1 MCRKE
6 QDVITVQAEYTA
18 RFKEITQVTSETLQ
32 LEQANMAE
40 LAQTLTDKYGPQM
53 EALLIDPNTQDL
65 NTNGTLFIDSSGRRL
80 FIDDTLADGE
90 TVSFMVGIAGG

>member
-1 MCRKE
+1 M
-6 QDVITVQAEYTA
+6 ITVQAEYTA

-40 LAQTLTDKYGPQM
+40 LARMLTDKYGPQM

>member
-1 MCRKE
+1 M
-6 QDVITVQAEYTA
+6 ITVQTEYTA
-18 RFKEITQVTSETLQ
+18 RFKEITQITSETLS

-40 LAQTLTDKYGPQM
+40 LAQLLSDIYGPQLH
-53 EALLIDPNTQDL
+53 ALLIDPNTQDL
-65 NTNGTLFIDSSGRRL
+65 NQNGTLFIDSTGRRL

>member
-1 MCRKE
+1 M
-6 QDVITVQAEYTA
+6 ITVQAEYTA
-18 RFKEITQVTSETLQ
+18 RFKEITQITSEAIQ
-32 LEQANMAE
+32 LEQPNMAE
-40 LAQTLTDKYGPQM
+40 LAQILTTKYGERM

-65 NTNGTLFIDSSGRRL
+65 NANGTLFVDSTGRRL

>member
-1 MCRKE
+1 M
-6 QDVITVQAEYTA
+6 ITVQAEYTA
-18 RFKEITQVTSETLQ
+18 RFKEITQITSETIQ
-32 LEQANMAE
+32 LEQPNMAE
-40 LAQTLTDKYGPQM
+40 LAQILTTKYGERM

-65 NTNGTLFIDSSGRRL
+65 NANGTLFVDSTGRRL

>member
-1 MCRKE
+1 M
-6 QDVITVQAEYTA
+6 ITVQTEYTA
-18 RFKEITQVTSETLQ
+18 RFKEITQITSETLS

-40 LAQTLTDKYGPQM
+40 LAQILSEKYGPQM
-53 EALLIDPNTQDL
+53 QALLIDPNTQDL
-65 NTNGTLFIDSSGRRL
+65 NQNGTLFIDSAGRRL

>member
-1 MCRKE
+1 M
-6 QDVITVQAEYTA
+6 ITVQAEYTA
-18 RFKEITQVTSETLQ
+18 RFKEITQTTSETIQ

-40 LAQTLTDKYGPQM
+40 LAQMLATKYGPQM
-53 EALLIDPNTQDL
+53 QALLIDPNTQDL

>member
-1 MCRKE
+1 M
-6 QDVITVQAEYTA
+6 ITVQAEYTA
-18 RFKEITQVTSETLQ
+18 RFKEITQTTSETIQ

-40 LAQTLTDKYGPQM
+40 LAQMLADKYGPQM
-53 EALLIDPNTQDL
+53 QALLIDPNTQDL

>member
-1 MCRKE
+1 M
-6 QDVITVQAEYTA
+6 ITVQAEYTA
-18 RFKEITQVTSETLQ
+18 RFKEITQTTSETIQ
-32 LEQANMAE
+32 LEQPNMAE
-40 LAQTLTDKYGPQM
+40 LAQILTTKYGERM

-65 NTNGTLFIDSSGRRL
+65 NANGTLFVDSSGRRL

>member
-1 MCRKE
+1 M
-6 QDVITVQAEYTA
+6 ITVQTEYTA
-18 RFKEITQVTSETLQ
+18 RFKEITQITSETLS

-40 LAQTLTDKYGPQM
+40 LAQILSEKYGPQM
-53 EALLIDPNTQDL
+53 QALLIDSNTQDL
-65 NTNGTLFIDSSGRRL
+65 NQNGTLFIDSTGRRL

>member
-1 MCRKE
+1 M
-6 QDVITVQAEYTA
+6 ITVQAEYTA
-18 RFKEITQVTSETLQ
+18 RFKEITRTTSETIQ
-32 LEQANMAE
+32 LERPDMAE
-40 LAQTLTDKYGPQM
+40 LAQILTNKYGPQM
-53 EALLIDPNTQDL
+53 QALLIDPNTQDL

>member
-1 MCRKE
+1 M
-6 QDVITVQAEYTA
+6 ITVQAEYTA
-18 RFKEITQVTSETLQ
+18 RFKEITQTTSETIQ

-40 LAQTLTDKYGPQM
+40 LAQKLADKYGPQM
-53 EALLIDPNTQDL
+53 EALLIDPNTKDL

-80 FIDDTLADGE
+80 FIEDTLADGE

>member
-1 MCRKE
+1 M
-6 QDVITVQAEYTA
+6 ITVQTEYTA
-18 RFKEITQVTSETLQ
+18 RFKEITQITSETLS

-40 LAQTLTDKYGPQM
+40 LAQILSEKYGQQM
-53 EALLIDPNTQDL
+53 QALLIDPNTQDL
-65 NTNGTLFIDSSGRRL
+65 NQNGTLFIDSAGRRL

>member
-1 MCRKE
+1 M
-6 QDVITVQAEYTA
+6 ITVQTEYTA
-18 RFKEITQVTSETLQ
+18 RFKEITQITSETLS

-40 LAQTLTDKYGPQM
+40 LAQILSEKYGPQM
-53 EALLIDPNTQDL
+53 QALLIDPNTQDL
-65 NTNGTLFIDSSGRRL
+65 NQNGTLFVDSTGRRL

>member
-1 MCRKE
+1 M
-6 QDVITVQAEYTA
+6 ITVQTEYTA
-18 RFKEITQVTSETLQ
+18 RFKEITQVTSESFQ
-32 LEQANMAE
+32 LDQPQMAE
-40 LAQTLTDKYGPQM
+40 LAQVLTQKYGPQM

-65 NTNGTLFIDSSGRRL
+65 NTNGTLFIDSTGRRL

>member
-1 MCRKE
+1 M
-6 QDVITVQAEYTA
+6 ITVQTEYTA
-18 RFKEITQVTSETLQ
+18 RFKEITQITSETLS

-40 LAQTLTDKYGPQM
+40 LAQILSEKYGPQM
-53 EALLIDPNTQDL
+53 QALLIDPNTQDL
-65 NTNGTLFIDSSGRRL
+65 NQNGTLFIDSTGRRL

>member
-1 MCRKE
+1 M
-6 QDVITVQAEYTA
+6 ITIQTEYTA
-18 RFKEITQVTSETLQ
+18 RFKEITQVTSETIQ
-32 LEQANMAE
+32 LEQPEMAE
-40 LAQTLTDKYGPQM
+40 LAQKLTDKYGPQM
-53 EALLIDPNTQDL
+53 QALLIDPNTQDL